1 MSKLIGVVLLVVG
14 GFLIYQ
20 GVSRK
25 DSVAGVASE
34 VGADVANA
42 IDGKARIPEH
52 YYYLIGGGVI
62 AAIGLGALLRGGRA
76 S

>member
-1 MSKLIGVVLLVVG
+1 MNKIIGLVLLLIGG
-14 GFLIYQ
+14 ALIYQ

-25 DSVAGVASE
+25 DSVAGAASE
-34 VGADVANA
+34 IGADVANA

-52 YYYLIGGGVI
+52 YYYIAGGGVL
-62 AAIGLGALLRGGRA
+62 AIMGLGVLLRGGKA

>member
-1 MSKLIGVVLLVVG
+1 MNKIIGLVLLLVG
-14 GFLIYQ
+14 GVLIYQ

-25 DSVAGVASE
+25 DSVAGVAAE
-34 VGADVANA
+34 VGTDVANA

-52 YYYLIGGGVI
+52 YYYIAGGGVL
-62 AAIGLGALLRGGRA
+62 AVVGLGALLRGGKA